1 MRRHAGQKRVDA
13 KSRSVANR
21 KQNEARSPILHDD
34 LLPRYAVSFAR
45 CIKKAS
51 PAFPPSQHRLAISYC
66 IYCYERPSHTPAFS
80 QASHPLVAQFDVLS
94 HPPTT
99 PPVLLPCCNSGVHL
113 HVVTDPAHCF
123 ILKAYFTSWINIV
136 SPLRGGYPSYVT
148 TSVAV
153 VHDFRRTRDALN
165 NEPYLSFTTCF
176 FTPHAGI

>member
-21 KQNEARSPILHDD
+21 KQNEARSPSFTMTCFRATRSH
-34 LLPRYAVSFAR
+34 LLV
-45 CIKKAS
+45 AS
-51 PAFPPSQHRLAISYC
+51 KSLACVPPSQRRLAISYY

-136 SPLRGGYPSYVT
+136 TPLRGGYPSYVT